1 MASNANTR
9 TVKLSELSKY
19 AKRAF
24 KVKRPI
30 MVWGPPG
37 IGKSET
43 FEQLRDSYIADG
55 KKAKLIDCR
64 LSLWDPTDLKGYP
77 YYDPQANKM
86 RFSAPDELP
95 DAEMAKEYDII
106 ILFLDELNGA
116 APATQAAAYQLI
128 LNRAIG
134 KYKLPDNVVI
144 AAAGNRETDKG
155 VTYRMPKPLA
165 NRFMHYEVRVDF
177 EDWLNWATS
186 NGIHPDVVGYNTFA
200 KGDLYNFDPASAE
213 RSFATPR
220 TWTYV
225 SDTMFD
231 VDSGD
236 EDFTMQESTDMVA
249 ASIGEGTAL
258 KFMAHRKVASQLP
271 NPSDILSGIVTTLKT
286 NEISAK
292 YSLST
297 SMAYELKS
305 EYDTIGK
312 DIDQKQFADMLDNC
326 LGFWLKNFDPEMII
340 MATRLVFV
348 QYGVKAQLRKLKNWG
363 EFMKSYGH
371 LIKEA

>member
-55 KKAKLIDCR
+55 KKAHLIDCR

-95 DAEMAKEYDII
+95 DAEMAKEHDII

-177 EDWLNWATS
+177 QDWLNWATS
-186 NGIHPDVVGYNTFA
+186 NNVHPDVVGYNTFS
-200 KGDLYNFDPASAE
+200 KSDLYNFDPASAE

-225 SDTMFD
+225 SDTLFD
-231 VDSGD
+231 VDSG
-236 EDFTMQESTDMVA
+236 EEEFSMQECTDMVA

-271 NPSDILSGIVTTLKT
+271 NPSDILSGTVTTLKT
-286 NEISAK
+286 DEISAK

-297 SMAYELKS
+297 SMAYELKG
-305 EYDTIGK
+305 EYDTIGNG
-312 DIDQKQFADMLDNC
+312 ITQQQFADMLDNC

-348 QYGVKAQLRKLKNWG
+348 QYGVKAQLRKLKNWS